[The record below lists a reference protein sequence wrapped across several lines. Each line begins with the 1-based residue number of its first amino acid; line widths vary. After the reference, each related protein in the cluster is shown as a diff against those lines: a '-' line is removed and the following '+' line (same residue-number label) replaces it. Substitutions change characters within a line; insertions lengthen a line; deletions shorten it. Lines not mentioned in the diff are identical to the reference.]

1 MRLTVHTDYALRL
14 LMSLALSPDERQTI
28 EDIARRNAISRNH
41 LMKVAQTLVRGG
53 FVDSQRGR
61 GGGLAL
67 RKPAE
72 AISLGA
78 VVRATEDDFAL
89 VECFTPAGRRKCA
102 LASVC
107 GLPGPMRAAMDA
119 FFETLDGYTLAD
131 VMQGPSRQR
140 QMRKLLGAPASA
152 AR

>member
-14 LMSLALSPDERQTI
+14 LMALALAPGQRQTI
-28 EDIARRNAISRNH
+28 EDIARRNGISRNH

-67 RKPAE
+67 RRPAD
-72 AISLGA
+72 AISIGA

-107 GLPGPMRAAMDA
+107 GLPGPLQAAMDA
-119 FFETLDGYTLAD
+119 FFTVLDDCTLAQI
-131 VMQGPSRQR
+131 MQSPTRQR
-140 QMRKLLGAPASA
+140 QMRKVLGSPTAPA
-152 AR
+152 R